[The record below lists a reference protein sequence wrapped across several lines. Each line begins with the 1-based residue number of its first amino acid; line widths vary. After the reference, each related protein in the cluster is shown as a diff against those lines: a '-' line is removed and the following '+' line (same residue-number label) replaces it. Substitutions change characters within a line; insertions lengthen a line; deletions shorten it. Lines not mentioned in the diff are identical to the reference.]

1 MAPTKGCPF
10 PGSKEL
16 FEVCRAVADRA
27 RPGERVSD
35 ADLGRIVAF
44 ENARTSR
51 WKHGNIEV
59 ADATRL
65 LAIAR
70 ALDLDLAVLVEVAAG
85 KLRAREALALL
96 GDAARHLRFIA
107 DTVVPGQEGRSVLV
121 TDASG
126 RGYAVEVLGPHK
138 VERREIVVGEGR
150 PAPAAV
156 LPRRRLA
163 LLADDDSAVAQVFLN
178 AAREQPA
185 VDPLVATSLPQALVL
200 AGGRRPDLVLLDVFL
215 PGGDGFAA
223 LRALHQNSATSG
235 AHLVATTLHVTP
247 EITER
252 AKASGAHEVVAR
264 PLQVRYL
271 TQALRALL

>member
-1 MAPTKGCPF
+1 MPTKGCPF

-16 FEVCRAVADRA
+16 FEVCRAVADRS
-27 RPGERVSD
+27 RPDVE
-35 ADLGRIVAF
+35 LGRLVGF

-51 WKHGNIEV
+51 WKHGRIEV

-65 LAIAR
+65 LALSR
-70 ALDLDLAVLVEVAAG
+70 SLDLDLAVLVEVAAG

-96 GDAARHLRFIA
+96 EDPARHLRFIA
-107 DTVVPGQEGRSVLV
+107 DTIVPGQEGRSVRV

-126 RGYAVEVLGPHK
+126 RGFAVEVLGPHK
-138 VERREIVVGEGR
+138 VERREILVGEGSATA
-150 PAPAAV
+150 APV

-163 LLADDDSAVAQVFLN
+163 LLADDDPEVALVFLN
-178 AAREQPA
+178 AARDQPA

-200 AGGRRPDLVLLDVFL
+200 AGARRPDLVLLDVYL

-223 LRALHQNSATSG
+223 LRAIHQNAGTAG
-235 AHLVATTLHVTP
+235 ARIVATTHHQTP

-252 AKASGAHEVVAR
+252 AKASGAHDVVAR

>member
-1 MAPTKGCPF
+1 MPTKGCPF

-35 ADLGRIVAF
+35 VELGRLVGF

-51 WKHGNIEV
+51 WKHGRIEV

-65 LAIAR
+65 LALSR
-70 ALDLDLAVLVEVAAG
+70 ALELDLAVLVEVAAG
-85 KLRAREALALL
+85 KLRAREALGLI
-96 GDAARHLRFIA
+96 DDPIRHLRFIA
-107 DTVVPGQEGRSVLV
+107 DTVLPGQEGRSVRV

-126 RGYAVEVLGPHK
+126 RGFAVEVLGPHK
-138 VERREIVVGEGR
+138 VERREIVFGEGTAAA
-150 PAPAAV
+150 APV

-163 LLADDDSAVAQVFLN
+163 LLADDDPEVVVIFLN
-178 AAREQPA
+178 AARDQPA

-200 AGGRRPDLVLLDVFL
+200 AGARRPDLVLLDLFL

-223 LRALHQNSATSG
+223 LRALHQNAGTAG
-235 AHLVATTLHVTP
+235 ARLVATTYHPTP
-247 EITER
+247 EIAER
-252 AKASGAHEVVAR
+252 AKANGAQDVVAR

-271 TQALRALL
+271 THALRALL

>member
-1 MAPTKGCPF
+1 MPTKGCPF

-35 ADLGRIVAF
+35 VELGRLVGF

-51 WKHGNIEV
+51 WKHGRIEV

-65 LAIAR
+65 LALSR
-70 ALDLDLAVLVEVAAG
+70 ALELDLAVLVEVAAG
-85 KLRAREALALL
+85 KLRAREALGLIE
-96 GDAARHLRFIA
+96 DPARHLRFIA
-107 DTVVPGQEGRSVLV
+107 DTILPGQEGRSVRV

-126 RGYAVEVLGPHK
+126 RGFAVEVLGPHK
-138 VERREIVVGEGR
+138 VERREILFGEGTAAA
-150 PAPAAV
+150 APV

-163 LLADDDSAVAQVFLN
+163 LLADDDPEVALVFLN
-178 AAREQPA
+178 AARDQPA

-200 AGGRRPDLVLLDVFL
+200 AGARRPDLVLLDLFL

-223 LRALHQNSATSG
+223 LRALHQHAGTAG
-235 AHLVATTLHVTP
+235 ARLVATTYHPTP
-247 EITER
+247 EIAER
-252 AKASGAHEVVAR
+252 AKASGAQDVVAR

-271 TQALRALL
+271 THALRALL

>member
-1 MAPTKGCPF
+1 MPTKGCPF

-35 ADLGRIVAF
+35 VELGRLVGF

-51 WKHGNIEV
+51 WKHGHIEV

-65 LAIAR
+65 LALSR
-70 ALDLDLAVLVEVAAG
+70 ALELDLALLVEVAAG

-96 GDAARHLRFIA
+96 DDPARHLRFVA
-107 DTVVPGQEGRSVLV
+107 DTILPGQEGRSVRV

-126 RGYAVEVLGPHK
+126 RGFAVEVLGPHK
-138 VERREIVVGEGR
+138 VERREIVVGEGSATA
-150 PAPAAV
+150 APV

-163 LLADDDSAVAQVFLN
+163 LLADDDPDVALVFRN
-178 AAREQPA
+178 AARDQPS

-200 AGGRRPDLVLLDVFL
+200 AGAQRPDLVLIDLFL

-223 LRALHQNSATSG
+223 LRALHQNAATAG
-235 AHLVATTLHVTP
+235 ARLVATTYHPTP
-247 EITER
+247 EIAER
-252 AKASGAHEVVAR
+252 AKASGAQDVVAR

>member
-1 MAPTKGCPF
+1 MPTKGCPF

-27 RPGERVSD
+27 RPGEHGSD
-35 ADLGRIVAF
+35 ADLGRLVGF

-51 WKHGNIEV
+51 WKHGRIEV

-65 LAIAR
+65 LALSR
-70 ALDLDLAVLVEVAAG
+70 SLELDLAILVEVAAG

-96 GDAARHLRFIA
+96 EDPLRHLRFIA
-107 DTVVPGQEGRSVLV
+107 DSVVPGQEGRSVRV

-126 RGYAVEVLGPHK
+126 RGFAVEVLGPHK
-138 VERREIVVGEGR
+138 IERREIVVGDG
-150 PAPAAV
+150 AQSIASV

-163 LLADDDSAVAQVFLN
+163 LLADDDPAVAVVFLN
-178 AAREQPA
+178 AARDQPS

-200 AGGRRPDLVLLDVFL
+200 AGAQRPDLVLLDLFL

-223 LRALHQNSATSG
+223 LRALHQSAGT
-235 AHLVATTLHVTP
+235 ARARLVATTYHPTA
-247 EITER
+247 EIAER
-252 AKASGAHEVVAR
+252 AKASGAHDVVAR